1 MVIVNGDLVAIYINP
16 ETLGHTLTGE
26 NDMSKRVKQN
36 TAKGGTLPA
45 GKVNRFRAGMAVE
58 GRKRGKGITRAK

>member
-45 GKVNRFRAGMAVE
+45 GKVNRFRVNAPDS
-58 GRKRGKGITRAK
+58 RKRGKGITRAK